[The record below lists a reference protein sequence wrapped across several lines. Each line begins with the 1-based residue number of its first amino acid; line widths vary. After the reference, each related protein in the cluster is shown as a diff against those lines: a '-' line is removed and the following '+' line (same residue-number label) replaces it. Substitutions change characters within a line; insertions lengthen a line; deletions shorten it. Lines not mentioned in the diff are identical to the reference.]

1 MMFDC
6 VIVDDQEDGLELLAD
21 YVNQT
26 SLLSLKETFL
36 SPVQAMEYVKNNLVD
51 LIFLDVEMP
60 LMTGIEF
67 ANLLDEYYSP
77 FQGPSVIF
85 ATAYRNFAV
94 DSYDFQRCIGYL
106 LKPYTYSKFLK
117 FVQRLE
123 IKNGRKIAEDHPK
136 ESQRLVLK
144 RRKKEVV
151 IDVDDILY
159 VTGSKNSVIV
169 ALSDG
174 RDERFYM
181 AFHQME
187 KLLPED
193 LFVRIHKSHI
203 VAIGKIESISNDTIR
218 MNDLRVNFPIGI
230 TYRDHVRQIMR
241 S

>member
-1 MMFDC
+1 MFDC

-26 SLLSLKETFL
+26 SLLSLEKTFL
-36 SPVQAMEYVKNNLVD
+36 SPVQAMEYVKENPVD

-60 LMTGIEF
+60 LMNGIEF

-77 FQGPSVIF
+77 FQGPSLIF
-85 ATAYRNFAV
+85 STAYRNFAV

-123 IKNGRKIAEDHPK
+123 IRNGRKVAQEDK
-136 ESQRLVLK
+136 RESQKLVLE
-144 RRKKEVV
+144 RRRKEVV
-151 IDVDDILY
+151 IDIDDILY

-169 ALSDG
+169 ALSNG

-181 AFHQME
+181 AFHQIE

-203 VAIGKIESISNDTIR
+203 VAIRKIESISNDTIR
-218 MNDLRVNFPIGI
+218 LSDLRVNFPIGI
-230 TYRDHVRQIMR
+230 TYRDHVHQITR